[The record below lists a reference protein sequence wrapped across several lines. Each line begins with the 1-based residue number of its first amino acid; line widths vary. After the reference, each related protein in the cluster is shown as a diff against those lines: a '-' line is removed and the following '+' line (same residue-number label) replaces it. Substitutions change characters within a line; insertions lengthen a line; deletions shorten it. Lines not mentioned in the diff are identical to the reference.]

1 MSGIQQILQQAW
13 SQFAGQCAAV
23 LPNLIASLLFLV
35 VGFGATWLAGLVA
48 RLVLRRSSMER
59 KATRMGLTTWLERAG
74 IFSVTALVAR
84 IVQGVFALATAGLM
98 LHALDQSLAAD
109 LTRRFLLYLPHLAV
123 GIGILVAGGVAS
135 RLAERRVLIGAVNRG
150 FRPARLLSTL
160 TRAGILVVATAVALG
175 HLGIGGNT
183 VPLVLVILTAG
194 VTLTVALAV
203 GLGSRAAVG
212 RWIDDWMVEPD
223 PAPRD
228 DLEHW

>member
-1 MSGIQQILQQAW
+1 MGGIQQILQQAW
-13 SQFAGQCAAV
+13 SQFASECVTV

-35 VGFGATWLAGLVA
+35 MGLTATWLAGAAA
-48 RLVLRRSSMER
+48 RQILRRSSMER
-59 KATRMGLTTWLERAG
+59 KATRMGLTAWLERAG

-98 LHALDQSLAAD
+98 LHALDQELAAD
-109 LTRRFLLYLPHLAV
+109 LTRRFVLYLPHLAV

-135 RLAERRVLIGAVNRG
+135 RFAERRVLIGAVNRG

-175 HLGIGGNT
+175 HLGIGGST
-183 VPLVLVILTAG
+183 IPLVLVILTAG
-194 VTLTVALAV
+194 ATLTVALAV

-212 RWIDDWMVEPD
+212 RWIDTWLEEPD
-223 PAPRD
+223 PTPPD
-228 DLEHW
+228 DLAHW